1 MDEGMTRESEHEQDD
16 CDAGDDQYSGQQ
28 THIHPLPGYG
38 DNMGRKILALVSEP
52 VSGEALKQ
60 AVGRGTAEKAEVLV
74 VAPALNTRTRFW
86 LSDVDEAIARADDAQ
101 AETVERMEEEG
112 VDAVGDTGESDP
124 LLAIADAL
132 QTFPADEIV
141 LFTHAG
147 GERNWAEEGLVDQAR
162 ERFDADVQHMLI
174 ER

>member
-1 MDEGMTRESEHEQDD
+1 
-16 CDAGDDQYSGQQ
+16 
-28 THIHPLPGYG
+28 
-38 DNMGRKILALVSEP
+38 MGKRILVLASEP
-52 VSGEALKQ
+52 VSGEALRK
-60 AVGRGTAEKAEVLV
+60 AVGRESADDAEVLV

-86 LSDVDEAIARADDAQ
+86 VSDPDPAIERADEVQ

-124 LLAIADAL
+124 LLAIEDAL
-132 QTFPADEIV
+132 RTFPADQIV

-147 GERNWAEEGLVDQAR
+147 GDRNWAEEGLVDEVR
-162 ERFDADVQHMLI
+162 ERFDTDVEHLVI

>member
-1 MDEGMTRESEHEQDD
+1 
-16 CDAGDDQYSGQQ
+16 
-28 THIHPLPGYG
+28 
-38 DNMGRKILALVSEP
+38 MGKRILVLASEP
-52 VSGEALKQ
+52 VSGEALRK
-60 AVGRGTAEKAEVLV
+60 AVGRESADDAEVLV

-86 LSDVDEAIARADDAQ
+86 VSDPDPAIERADEVQ

-124 LLAIADAL
+124 LLAIEDAL
-132 QTFPADEIV
+132 RTFPADQIV

-147 GERNWAEEGLVDQAR
+147 GDRNWAEEGLVDEVR
-162 ERFDADVQHMLI
+162 ERFDADVAHLVI